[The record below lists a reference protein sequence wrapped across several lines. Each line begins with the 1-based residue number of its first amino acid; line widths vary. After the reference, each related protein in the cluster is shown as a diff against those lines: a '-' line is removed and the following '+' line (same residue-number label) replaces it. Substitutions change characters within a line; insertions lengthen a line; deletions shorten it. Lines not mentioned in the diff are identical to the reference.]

1 MDPQFEPERQAVAL
15 TPPRNAKQLDPVAQL
30 FCKPN
35 IFRVEMTNPLDVCG
49 LKSHRRTERNRGHD
63 GRLMCGID
71 PVNIEGRIGLGVTE
85 LLSLSEDFGKR
96 QAARP
101 HLGKNEIRS
110 AVDDPG
116 DPLDPVRGQAFTQ
129 GLDDRNTTRYGGLKC
144 NHHATLVSRGKDGIA
159 MHCKQRF
166 VGRHHMFT
174 GGNGAHHQGARNVI
188 TTNELD
194 NNVDI
199 GGIHN
204 SASIGRHF
212 STTIRDPSG
221 SIKVEVCNSN
231 DLNGAPGSPRDL
243 IGIAG

>member
-1 MDPQFEPERQAVAL
+1 
-15 TPPRNAKQLDPVAQL
+15 
-30 FCKPN
+30 
-35 IFRVEMTNPLDVCG
+35 MTNPLDVCG

-63 GRLMCGID
+63 GRLVGGID

-101 HLGKNEIRS
+101 HLGKNEICG

-116 DPLDPVRGQAFTQ
+116 DPLDPVRGQAFPQ
-129 GLDDRNTTRYGGLKC
+129 GLDDGDAAGHCRFKGH
-144 NHHATLVSRGKDGIA
+144 HHATLVGSSKDGVA
-159 MHCKQRF
+159 MHCEQRF
-166 VGRHHMFT
+166 IGRHHMFT
-174 GGNGAHHQGARNVI
+174 GGDGAHHQGARNVI

-194 NNVDI
+194 HNVDI